1 MYKKEENKDP
11 EAERIKP
18 KFEKK
23 IVDIL
28 SKFREAIKDKDYFR
42 MIYEEFG
49 RILKFRKE
57 NINNIEIFLSK
68 KYADIKKCFDYNKIS
83 ICEDIEKK
91 IYS

>member
-1 MYKKEENKDP
+1 
-11 EAERIKP
+11 
-18 KFEKK
+18 
-23 IVDIL
+23 
-28 SKFREAIKDKDYFR
+28 

-68 KYADIKKCFDYNKIS
+68 KYDDIKKCFDYNKIS